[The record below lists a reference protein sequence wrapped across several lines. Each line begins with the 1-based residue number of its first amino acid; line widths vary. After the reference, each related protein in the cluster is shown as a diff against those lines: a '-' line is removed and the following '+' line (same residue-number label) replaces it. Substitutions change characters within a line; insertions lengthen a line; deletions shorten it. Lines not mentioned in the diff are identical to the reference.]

1 MSVEEVRTQV
11 VELGG
16 ANILHL
22 VLFGGISPLDLEVG
36 KICEAGHILS
46 EKFSGSHLFLVQ

>member
-36 KICEAGHILS
+36 KICEAGHILP
-46 EKFSGSHLFLVQ
+46 EKFSVSHLFLVH

>member
-1 MSVEEVRTQV
+1 MSVEAVRRLV
-11 VELGG
+11 VELEG

-22 VLFGGISPLDLEVG
+22 ALFGGLSPLDLEVG
-36 KICEAGHILS
+36 KICEAGHILP